1 MAVGDVFDDNVD
13 IFSAT
18 ISDLISSLKS
28 AFQSSHFSEVQAVLA
43 SREQKLKREIEAKAK
58 ENELLKKQNGLLEL
72 ERLEK
77 IKVKNELRRC
87 SRECLE
93 LRELNSR
100 LTQELNDL
108 NERLQAVAE
117 CKQAIIEL
125 TRKNCELECAKL
137 KAERDAEIYKRRFE
151 ELEPRVSSLEKDAA
165 LLKSLAPEDG
175 GGDLRIKEAQMISEN
190 EEVDSRTNG
199 GCTSEVLVDL
209 EQKGPGC
216 FHKLDKNGTG
226 GGRPLLRDV
235 VEIMDSDDDS
245 SPCKNLDTKEMV
257 ITAHVDHAHSGKAVA
272 EHGTKALKRKS
283 TSGVNN
289 GADDKNQEVDSSSTT
304 DNLKMTKIQKILHM
318 LNSSPAINF
327 REFTP
332 LKPAVLLQCEEK
344 IGAAD
349 KFQNGSDSSSS
360 SSSEDEWDF
369 SVDFSTMNKHWQR
382 GQENGPCKR
391 WGRDADMVTAFE
403 KNGELCMEA
412 VCALYRQQT
421 RKSIYGTSSSQ
432 NRGFNKFALTR
443 GTTLAEFL
451 IDGDPK
457 GKLTKS
463 KMELMAYDPKGL
475 DDCRRLAIEHSKQ
488 LFEIYQKQ
496 EDPLFLN

>member
-1 MAVGDVFDDNVD
+1 
-13 IFSAT
+13 
-18 ISDLISSLKS
+18 
-28 AFQSSHFSEVQAVLA
+28 
-43 SREQKLKREIEAKAK
+43 
-58 ENELLKKQNGLLEL
+58 
-72 ERLEK
+72 
-77 IKVKNELRRC
+77 
-87 SRECLE
+87 
-93 LRELNSR
+93 
-100 LTQELNDL
+100 
-108 NERLQAVAE
+108 
-117 CKQAIIEL
+117 
-125 TRKNCELECAKL
+125 
-137 KAERDAEIYKRRFE
+137 
-151 ELEPRVSSLEKDAA
+151 
-165 LLKSLAPEDG
+165 
-175 GGDLRIKEAQMISEN
+175 
-190 EEVDSRTNG
+190 
-199 GCTSEVLVDL
+199 
-209 EQKGPGC
+209 
-216 FHKLDKNGTG
+216 
-226 GGRPLLRDV
+226 
-235 VEIMDSDDDS
+235 MDSDDDS

-443 GTTLAEFL
+443 YE
-451 IDGDPK
+451 
-457 GKLTKS
+457 
-463 KMELMAYDPKGL
+463 
-475 DDCRRLAIEHSKQ
+475 
-488 LFEIYQKQ
+488 
-496 EDPLFLN
+496 